1 MSRHQ
6 QDDMLQLESYNNID
20 IDELKAELIRLT
32 HQLNEEKSNSKQAA
46 EYGLSMLEDLKK
58 LNKEK
63 KKVAKLGLKKNEKNF
78 ASKREKKSFC
88 F

>member
-32 HQLNEEKSNSKQAA
+32 HLLNEEKSNSKQAA

-58 LNKEK
+58 LQSR
-63 KKVAKLGLKKNEKNF
+63 NF
-78 ASKREKKSFC
+78 ELEGEVETVRSELESTNAVS
-88 F
+88 